1 MLPSLINRKRFILMG
16 KIYTK
21 LFLEDYEIN
30 VEIGIHEFEKVAPQR
45 ILISMEIFMLS
56 QTLNSDDNIDDVLD
70 YDFIRTEISKL
81 IKYRRFNLQE
91 TLCRAILDVIRV
103 RSGIRKIIVRTKKPD
118 VYSDCGSVG
127 VELTYE
133 N

>member
-1 MLPSLINRKRFILMG
+1 MG
-16 KIYTK
+16 AIYTK

-30 VEIGIHEFEKVAPQR
+30 VEIGIHGFEKLAPQR
-45 ILISMEIFMLS
+45 ILISIEIFMLD
-56 QTLNSDDNIDDVLD
+56 QTLNSDDNIGDVLD
-70 YDFIRTEISKL
+70 YDFIRTEIAKL
-81 IKYRRFNLQE
+81 VTYRRFNLQE
-91 TLCRAILDVIRV
+91 TLCRAILDVVRE

-133 N
+133 NS

>member
-1 MLPSLINRKRFILMG
+1 MG
-16 KIYTK
+16 AIYTK

-30 VEIGIHEFEKVAPQR
+30 VEIGIHEFEKIAPQR
-45 ILISMEIFMLS
+45 ILISMEIFMLG

-70 YDFIRTEISKL
+70 YDFIRTEIAKL
-81 IKYRRFNLQE
+81 VKYRSFNLQE
-91 TLCRAILDVIRV
+91 TLCRAILDIVRK

-118 VYSDCGSVG
+118 VYSDCRSVG

-133 N
+133 TS